1 MGKLIVT
8 PYEGGILSALHDGGR
23 VRLLDWNAP
32 EAGIR
37 CGDVFRAKIVSVSR
51 NIQAA
56 FAVLGGVNGYL
67 ALREGEAVKP
77 GDEITVQVEKEA
89 HGTKLAVL
97 TRRLSFPGKYLVLLP
112 EGRGIH
118 FSHKL
123 ETEDIPETVREVLNP
138 YMTGCGFILRTN
150 AAAAQPGAIREEA
163 ARLKSHAE
171 KLLVRAE
178 HSPAPALLARGEEPY
193 LALLRDLREG
203 EAQEI
208 VTDDPKLFREIG
220 EWLAAYQPGDAGK
233 LRLYDDPQLPL
244 QALYALPAAQEKALQ
259 KKVWLKSGGYLVI
272 EATEAM
278 TVIDVNT
285 GKNESR
291 RDLEETVFRTNLEAA
306 EEIAVQLRLRNI
318 SGIIVIDFINMQEE
332 THKKELLAA
341 LAEAVSA
348 DPVHTSVEGMTKLG
362 LVEMTRQKKSLPL
375 AEKMALLKNFPA
387 GERHCVAADEAVR

>member
-23 VRLLDWNAP
+23 VRLLDWNAS

-56 FAVLGGVNGYL
+56 FADLGGVNGYL
-67 ALREGEAVKP
+67 ALREGESVKP
-77 GDEITVQVEKEA
+77 GGEITVQVEKEA
-89 HGTKLAVL
+89 RGTKLAVL

-118 FSHKL
+118 YSHKL
-123 ETEDIPETVREVLNP
+123 ETEDISETVREVLNP
-138 YMTGCGFILRTN
+138 YMAGCGFILRTN
-150 AAAAQPGAIREEA
+150 AAAAQPEAIREEA

-171 KLLVRAE
+171 KLLVRAG

-233 LRLYDDPQLPL
+233 LRLYDDPRLPL
-244 QALYALPAAQEKALQ
+244 QALYALPAALEKALQ

-285 GKNESR
+285 GKNESH
-291 RDLEETVFRTNLEAA
+291 RDLEETVFRTNCEAA
-306 EEIAVQLRLRNI
+306 EEIAVQLRLRNVC
-318 SGIIVIDFINMQEE
+318 GIIVVDFINMKEE
-332 THKKELLAA
+332 EHRKALLDA
-341 LAEAVSA
+341 LADAVSA
-348 DPVHTSVEGMTKLG
+348 DPVHTAVEGMTKLG

-375 AEKMALLKNFPA
+375 AEKMASLKNFPA
-387 GERHCVAADEAVR
+387 GERHCGALDEAVK

>member
-1 MGKLIVT
+1 MK
-8 PYEGGILSALHDGGR
+8 
-23 VRLLDWNAP
+23 
-32 EAGIR
+32 
-37 CGDVFRAKIVSVSR
+37 
-51 NIQAA
+51 
-56 FAVLGGVNGYL
+56 
-67 ALREGEAVKP
+67 VKP

-89 HGTKLAVL
+89 RGTKLAVL

-112 EGRGIH
+112 EGRDIH
-118 FSHKL
+118 YSHKL
-123 ETEDIPETVREVLNP
+123 ETEDIPETVRESLKP
-138 YMTGCGFILRTN
+138 YLAGCGFILRTN
-150 AAAAQPGAIREEA
+150 AAAAQSEAIREEA

-233 LRLYDDPQLPL
+233 IRLYDDPQLPL
-244 QALYALPAAQEKALQ
+244 QALYALPAALEKALQ
-259 KKVWLKSGGYLVI
+259 KKVWLKSGGFLVI

-285 GKNESR
+285 GKTESR
-291 RDLEETVFRTNLEAA
+291 KDLEETVFRTNLEAA
-306 EEIAVQLRLRNI
+306 EEIAVQLRLRNVC
-318 SGIIVIDFINMQEE
+318 GIIVIDFINMQEE

-348 DPVHTSVEGMTKLG
+348 DPVHNSVEGMTKLG
-362 LVEMTRQKKSLPL
+362 LVEMTRQKRSLPL
-375 AEKMALLKNFPA
+375 AEKLPSRRQKP
-387 GERHCVAADEAVR
+387 